1 MILEKQKRVAAIHDI
16 SCVGKCSLTVALPV
30 VSAAGA
36 ECSVLPTAVLSTHTG
51 GFTGFTFRDLTED
64 MEPIANHWKTLDIA
78 FDAVYTGYLGSFD
91 QLALVGKFIGDFRR
105 KGTLALVDPVMGDQ
119 GKLYQSIA
127 ASFPAGMKAL
137 CAKADVIVPNLTEA
151 AFMLGEPYVEPPYSR
166 AYIEGLLQRLA
177 GLGPR
182 RVVLTGVAFSRDEL
196 GAATYDADAGEARYA
211 MAQRI
216 DGYYHGTGDVFSSA
230 LLGALL
236 NGFSLDRAARVAV
249 DFTVAS
255 IKTTRAAGTDVRFGV
270 NFEANLPA
278 FMQALGR
285 I

>member
-1 MILEKQKRVAAIHDI
+1 MEKQKRVAAIHDI

-36 ECSVLPTAVLSTHTG
+36 ECAVLPTAVLSTHTG

-64 MEPIANHWKTLDIA
+64 MQPIADHWKTLSLG

-91 QLALVGKFIGDFRR
+91 QLALVGRFIGDFRR
-105 KGTLALVDPVMGDQ
+105 EGTLVLVDPVMGDQ

-127 ASFPAGMKAL
+127 AEFPAGMKAL

-151 AFMLGEPYVEPPYSR
+151 AFMLGEPYVEPPYDR
-166 AYIEGLLQRLA
+166 AYVEGLLQRLA

-182 RVVLTGVAFSRDEL
+182 RVVLTGVAFEQDEL
-196 GAATYDADAGEARYA
+196 GAATYDADADAVHYA
-211 MAQRI
+211 MARRI
-216 DGYYHGTGDVFSSA
+216 EGYYHGTGDVFSSG

-236 NGFSLDRAARVAV
+236 NGFSLDKAARVAV

-278 FMQALGR
+278 FMRALGR